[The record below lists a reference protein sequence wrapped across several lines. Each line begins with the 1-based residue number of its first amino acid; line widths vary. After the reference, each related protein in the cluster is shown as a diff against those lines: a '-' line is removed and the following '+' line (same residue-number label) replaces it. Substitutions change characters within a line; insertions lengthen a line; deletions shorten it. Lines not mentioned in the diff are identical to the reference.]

1 MDEVQE
7 GDDRGEERRLI
18 QERTDATTKAHM
30 RRRRRISE
38 FKKASKPKKPQWCCT
53 ALGPTGISSIFLFD
67 LSWFIRPLLVPSSSS
82 YLSSFSSLLSPGCVG
97 EISRCFSVL
106 QKMTTGG
113 FSRIY
118 RQSKVSR
125 SVASGTRNLAR
136 WEWAE
141 LQCIRFLLQM
151 QT

>member
-118 RQSKVSR
+118 RPGGR
-125 SVASGTRNLAR
+125 RDER
-136 WEWAE
+136 EE
-141 LQCIRFLLQM
+141 EIRQREGREEGKKIGDR
-151 QT
+151 